1 MSQSKPRILH
11 VITSLAVGGA
21 QRHLLTLLSGLRDSY
36 EMDVVYFKDSDLAPQ
51 VAGVA
56 ERLDQFRL
64 DRFPSPRELWRFVN
78 HVKAGQY
85 AIVHTHL
92 LKADAWGTLA
102 GRAAGAPVI
111 VSSKHNCEE
120 ALQNP
125 AYGHIHGLL
134 TRFAG
139 AVIAVSSS
147 VAEYVV
153 TTGRVEGPKIVV
165 IHYGIK
171 DVDQSPRKPADLV
184 RAGLGLDP
192 GDPLAL
198 CAARLD
204 PQKDHQTLLQAWKHV
219 IERMES
225 ARLLLVGDTQLG
237 GNAYVDGLEQLAA
250 ALGISDAIIFAG
262 VRDDVDDLM
271 AACDVFVMSSRWEGL
286 GLVFLEAMRAGRPV
300 VATRVGGIPE
310 VVIDGETGYLVD
322 VGDSAAL
329 AARLVRLL
337 EDRATATRM
346 GKQGRDRFEHRFAAE
361 QMLNKISGL
370 YAKLIGETSS
380 KQAVTSR
387 GSE

>member
-1 MSQSKPRILH
+1 M
-11 VITSLAVGGA
+11 GGA

-56 ERLDQFRL
+56 ERLDRFRL
-64 DRFPSPRELWRFVN
+64 DRFPSPLELWRFVN
-78 HVKAGQY
+78 HVRARKY

-102 GRAAGAPVI
+102 GRAGGAPVI

-125 AYGHIHGLL
+125 AYGHIHGAL

-139 AVIAVSSS
+139 MVIAVSSS
-147 VAEYVV
+147 VAEYIA

-165 IHYGIK
+165 VHYGIE
-171 DVDQSPRKPADLV
+171 DVDESSRKPAHQV
-184 RAGLGLDP
+184 RADLGLEPDA
-192 GDPLAL
+192 PLAL

-204 PQKDHQTLLQAWKHV
+204 PQKDHQTLLRAWKQV
-219 IERMES
+219 AERVPS
-225 ARLLLVGDTQLG
+225 ARLLLVGDTQFG
-237 GNAYVDGLEQLAA
+237 GNAYVDGLERFAA
-250 ALGISDAIIFAG
+250 ALGIGDAVIFAG
-262 VRDDVDDLM
+262 VRDDVSDLM

-300 VATRVGGIPE
+300 AATRVGGVPE

-322 VGDSAAL
+322 AGDWAAL
-329 AARLVRLL
+329 ASRLVKLL
-337 EDRATATRM
+337 EDRETARTM
-346 GKQGRDRFEHRFAAE
+346 GKRGRDRFEHKFAAE
-361 QMLNKISGL
+361 QMLGKISGL

-380 KQAVTSR
+380 KQAVPGR
-387 GSE
+387 GGE